1 MILQNFKKAISGILS
16 NVGSSSIVAVNV
28 NGEEQ
33 VLAYSGAVHDMT
45 SRLGKE
51 NVYDINQYSALLLGT
66 GTGEITEDD
75 YCLFEIFSDYT
86 TVSVQ
91 LLPQYGIRGSKDLI
105 ILNKTI
111 QNTSDTPFTIT
122 EMGWAGK
129 YDRLPACMFTHDLL
143 ETPVTLQPDDMYT
156 FTLRIKL

>member
-1 MILQNFKKAISGILS
+1 MILQNFKKAIGGVLANAS
-16 NVGSSSIVAVNV
+16 NDRIVAVNV

-33 VLAYSGAVHDMT
+33 ALAYSGGVSMMT
-45 SRLGKE
+45 NNLGKE
-51 NVYDINQYSALLLGT
+51 NVYDVNQYSALLLGT

>member
-1 MILQNFKKAISGILS
+1 MILQNFKKVLSGALAYAAS
-16 NVGSSSIVAVNV
+16 ANIVAVNV

-33 VLAYSGAVHDMT
+33 ALAYSGNVSDMT
-45 SRLGKE
+45 NSLGKE
-51 NVYDINQYSALLLGT
+51 NVYDINERSALLLGT

-105 ILNKTI
+105 ILSKTI
-111 QNTSDTPFTIT
+111 QNTSNAPFTIT

>member
-1 MILQNFKKAISGILS
+1 MILQNFKKAISGALAG
-16 NVGSSSIVAVNV
+16 VGSSNVVAVNV

-33 VLAYSGAVHDMT
+33 ALAYSGSIYNMT
-45 SRLGKE
+45 SKLGKE
-51 NVYDINQYSALLLGT
+51 NVYDINEYSALLLGT

-91 LLPQYGIRGSKDLI
+91 LLPQYEIRGSKDLI

-111 QNTSDTPFTIT
+111 QNTSNAPFTIT

-143 ETPVTLQPDDMYT
+143 ETPITLQPDDMYT

>member
-16 NVGSSSIVAVNV
+16 SVGSDKIVAVNI

-33 VLAYSGAVHDMT
+33 VLAYSGGVQDMT
-45 SRLGKE
+45 SKLGKS
-51 NVYDINQYSALLLGT
+51 NVYYIPYRIALLLGT